1 MCDVEYE
8 HIPVLV
14 NEVLDNLNLRPDGF
28 YIDCTFGRGGHS
40 EAILQRLGNDGRLLA
55 IDRDPDAI
63 QSVSP
68 VLFHDARFR
77 LVQGTFSQLGYLLEE
92 SVMGRKVDG
101 VLFDLGVSSP
111 QFDNPARGFS
121 FLRDGILDM
130 RMNPADGEQ
139 SAAEWLNSA
148 DGTDIANV
156 LFRYGEERNARRI
169 AAKIVRERLQ
179 KPITSTVQLAELVRS
194 VFPNPRKKEKH
205 PATKTFQAIRIFIN
219 RELEELE
226 KALSQVVSILNPG
239 GRLLVISFHSLEDRI
254 VKRFI
259 RNESRGNV
267 FPPEIPVP
275 QEMIRPR
282 LTAIGRAI
290 RPTPAEIEGNPRARS
305 AVMRIAERCFS

>member
-14 NEVLDNLNLRPDGF
+14 NEVLENLNLRPAGF

-68 VLFHDARFR
+68 RLLHDSRFR
-77 LVQGTFSQLGYLLEE
+77 LVPGTFSQLGYLLEE
-92 SVMGRKVDG
+92 TVMGTKVDG

-111 QFDNPARGFS
+111 QFDNPNRGFS
-121 FLRDGILDM
+121 FQRDGVLDM
-130 RMNPADGEQ
+130 RMNPADSNQ

-148 DGTDIANV
+148 EETEIANV

-169 AAKIVRERLQ
+169 AAKIARERLQ
-179 KPITSTVQLAELVRS
+179 KPINSTVQLAELVKS
-194 VFPNPRKKEKH
+194 VCPHAGRKEKH

-219 RELEELE
+219 KELEELE
-226 KALSQVVSILNPG
+226 KALSQVINILNPG

-259 RNESRGNV
+259 RNESRGNF
-267 FPPEIPVP
+267 FPPEIPVS
-275 QEMIRPR
+275 QEMIRSR
-282 LTAIGRAI
+282 LTAIGKAI
-290 RPTPAEIEGNPRARS
+290 RPTPAEIESNPRARS
-305 AVMRIAERCFS
+305 AVLRIAERCYS